1 MTPYGAPSESDSSVL
16 DKVLGRPFHR
26 YLFGNYFSFPTSGI
40 DRLGKENASCRKNRR
55 FLFAS
60 REEKFER
67 RGMPYRL
74 NVSHCELF
82 SARKEKDGD
91 PEYDL

>member
-1 MTPYGAPSESDSSVL
+1 
-16 DKVLGRPFHR
+16 
-26 YLFGNYFSFPTSGI
+26 
-40 DRLGKENASCRKNRR
+40 
-55 FLFAS
+55 LFAS